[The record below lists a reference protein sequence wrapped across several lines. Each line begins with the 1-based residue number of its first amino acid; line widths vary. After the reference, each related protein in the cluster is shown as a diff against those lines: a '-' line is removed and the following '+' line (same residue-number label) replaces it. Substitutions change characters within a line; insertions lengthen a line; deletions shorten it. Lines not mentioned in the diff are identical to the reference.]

1 MPTPCDA
8 GGRFSVLVRLF
19 LGQFESLESV
29 STGGELKEAVVA
41 VLTLLAAPG
50 YYVSTMAVW
59 HSPRAT
65 VRLLQEG
72 TPRLLWY
79 WNEEW
84 LLLVMSLAATGV
96 LAALQWRSF
105 VLEARDFRI
114 LGALPLS
121 RRTVLQAK
129 LASLALVVFLLHVAV
144 NALAGLL
151 LPVVSPVGYLRMALA
166 LQLTL
171 LAQTVFVCASIV
183 ALQGLVA
190 LVVPGMLARWL
201 ASAVQALLLLAVAVL
216 VVSQDT
222 LSALAF
228 QMRDTPHAVNTL
240 LPVAWFMGLYKQML
254 GAESPQVAANA
265 RFALFATCG
274 ALAAAIPCCLMGYR
288 DAEGRRPR
296 LARPVRSLA
305 GAIDDRLAFR
315 HPAQPVAHAVS
326 SFVGKALVR
335 DATAA
340 LITRG
345 WLVLGVALT
354 LAGFGGALL
363 RGGCGW
369 DTPAALAP
377 AVILPFFGLVGLRAS
392 ASYPAAREANWVFRV
407 TETPGHAYRSG
418 VRAVAVRE
426 IVLPLLAL
434 TAAPHAL
441 LWNAG
446 FALAHSALAF
456 GVALV
461 TVEWL
466 FFGFAKIPFTCSYLP
481 GRAKLRTTWPK
492 ALAIAILYCGVLP
505 ELLARALR
513 RPAAWLALLVLLIA
527 VWQGLVA
534 WRARRARRGEPLVF
548 DEKAVPLVTSLDLD
562 G

>member
-1 MPTPCDA
+1 MPPPGNA
-8 GGRFSVLVRLF
+8 GGRFSILVRLF
-19 LGQFESLESV
+19 LRQFGSLESV
-29 STGGELKEAVVA
+29 STGGELKEAVLA

-50 YYVSTMAVW
+50 YYVATKAVW
-59 HSPRAT
+59 HSPST
-65 VRLLQEG
+65 VVRLHER
-72 TPRLLWY
+72 TPPLLWY
-79 WNEEW
+79 WSEEW

-96 LAALQWRSF
+96 LAALQWKSF

-114 LGALPLS
+114 LGALPVP
-121 RRTVLQAK
+121 RRSVLQAK
-129 LASLALVVFLLHVAV
+129 LASLVIVVLGLHVAV

-190 LVVPGMLARWL
+190 LVLPSALAQWI

-216 VVSQDT
+216 LVSQDM

-228 QMRDTPHAVNTL
+228 QMRDAPHPVNTL

-265 RFALFATCG
+265 RFALVATCG

-296 LARPVRSLA
+296 LTRPLPSLA

-326 SFVGKALVR
+326 SFVSKALVR
-335 DATAA
+335 SSTAA
-340 LITRG
+340 LIARG
-345 WLVLGVALT
+345 WLVLGVAVT
-354 LAGFGGALL
+354 LAGFGGALV
-363 RGGCGW
+363 RGGCTW
-369 DTPAALAP
+369 DAPAALAP
-377 AVILPFFGLVGLRAS
+377 AVILPFFGLLGLRAS
-392 ASYPAAREANWVFRV
+392 ASYPAVREANWVFRV
-407 TETPGHAYRSG
+407 TETAGAGYLSG
-418 VRAVAVRE
+418 IRAAAVRDV
-426 IVLPLLAL
+426 VLPLLAL

-446 FALAHSALAF
+446 FALAHAALAL

-461 TVEWL
+461 TMEWL
-466 FFGFAKIPFTCSYLP
+466 FFAFPKIPFTCSYLP
-481 GRAKLRTTWPK
+481 GRANLRATWPK
-492 ALAIAILYCGVLP
+492 ALTIAILYCGVLP
-505 ELLARALR
+505 ELLAWALH
-513 RPAAWLALLVLLIA
+513 RPAAWLVSLVFLIT

-534 WRARRARRGEPLVF
+534 WRARRSRRGEPLVF
-548 DEKAVPLVTSLDLD
+548 DEKPVPLVTRLDLD